1 MSERVD
7 IDSVLSALTQMAGD
21 PERELSERVTLT
33 QLTEWLTEVKRDK
46 RRARLA
52 RSRLLRAAR
61 KYHQAVRRLNER

>member
-61 KYHQAVRRLNER
+61 KYHQAIRQVSQ